1 MIDEAEGMKK
11 LFEKTVR
18 YLEGPM
24 ACVLRRDCRMRE
36 RDGRWIA
43 RWLAIGMHV

>member
-1 MIDEAEGMKK
+1 MKK
-11 LFEKTVR
+11 LFEKMLR
-18 YLEGPM
+18 YHLESPM